1 MLVLHPE
8 VRFTLTQAATPP
20 EFVNEYL
27 SYRRVRPG
35 AEGPGH
41 DFGVAQTLGTASR
54 VRREPV
60 QVESPAAMLPD
71 TVVVGAVQ
79 VGRLNGS
86 TWLPPAEATLRAKSI
101 GVPHRKPG
109 AVLTS
114 KSTRLSTLLA
124 RGVSG

>member
-60 QVESPAAMLPD
+60 QVESPRAMLPD
-71 TVVVGAVQ
+71 TVVVGAVR
-79 VGRLNGS
+79 VGRRDGRPRGPLAEG
-86 TWLPPAEATLRAKSI
+86 PARAK
-101 GVPHRKPG
+101 
-109 AVLTS
+109 
-114 KSTRLSTLLA
+114 
-124 RGVSG
+124 